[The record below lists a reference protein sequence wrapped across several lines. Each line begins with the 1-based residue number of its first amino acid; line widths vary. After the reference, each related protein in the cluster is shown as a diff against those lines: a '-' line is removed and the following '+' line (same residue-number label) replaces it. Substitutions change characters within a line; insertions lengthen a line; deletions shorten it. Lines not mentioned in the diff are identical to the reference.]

1 MLPGTPH
8 SDSPDNVMNSCSK
21 PQVVWVIEG
30 LHQLLTAATRA
41 FSNFSESGEPAE
53 LNDASMAVR
62 QLRNVVKFSRLHG
75 AEMLLDELDKVV
87 QRLQDKKIL
96 DQRGTL
102 IVLTSGLKALEKH
115 LDMLVSGGLDI
126 PLHLMPQINELRA
139 ARDAS
144 LPSETVIFIPRLDEI
159 LLLDLCEPVPGDDS
173 LIDYLNQQRGEFHR
187 CLLECYRG
195 EAAHGFAELAE
206 FFLQAADKASAPVQ
220 RLFLPASVLANHLS
234 GQPSGTALA
243 SRLVVAKIDGL
254 IRTILR
260 HGEDEVRANY
270 PIGLLRNLLYYVAQI
285 DDESLMHLGSL
296 KQEYGLDE
304 GLVALH
310 QDKSDNAQAISAE
323 LDAISDAMSRE
334 IASTMKRLSYYRR
347 AVNRDKE
354 SLHAIRHRIDAVADV
369 TGLLGF
375 GELQES
381 MVAVQQ
387 PLDDSVTRR
396 IADAPLQACEQLL
409 LQTGDDLLQL
419 SQESENS
426 GLFATLLGK
435 DLHGDELMQRR
446 QAAEEAGELVE
457 QIERSLKAYH
467 PGSDASDFLNAVIG
481 RLRRTAGLVSSVN
494 DEWLSTRLERFA
506 DRLDAG
512 FSRLPESV
520 LTPFAEVLGGI
531 ASYIELLPYACDTS
545 VKVSAFIDETMY
557 RLEPELEVLSLR
569 VSSQLPEES
578 VASDASV
585 DALLEEALEE
595 SEISQEESK
604 ESVAI
609 IVEELPV
616 VEEQGS
622 EAAWDQ
628 KGDPDPELLE
638 TFRAEASELLEQIET
653 LFANLPEER
662 LNAEMVQQFRRYLH
676 TMKGSSRLVEQEQ
689 IGHLSHAVESML
701 INAESQS
708 ALGQEQVYKLA
719 REAVDLLT
727 TQVESLTSEAVPS
740 AAEFS
745 TSLQE
750 LDITDL
756 SSSPDEGEADKQVVQ
771 ETSIQEEAADD
782 QESIEE
788 TVESEAPEEEIEAEV
803 AKEGEAE
810 EEIEEDVTEEDE
822 AEEDAWEEI
831 PEEDEV
837 EEEVGEEI
845 TEEDEVDEVTGEEIP
860 EEDEVDEEVE
870 GIAIEEGFDDEFIG
884 IPPAVSHTSRAVDE
898 SAERSIRVPLKLL
911 DDMSSGFAELMAFG
925 SRLQEQKNRVSS
937 DLTELGRTVMRLG
950 EQLRR
955 MENETESHILNQ
967 NEPVPSTTDEN
978 FDPLELDRF
987 TSIHEVSR
995 ALAETRHDLSSIKK
1009 SIDIVQQESGHLL
1022 SRHTDLSTNLYHQ
1035 LIDSRT
1041 LAFETQVPRLQRLV
1055 RQVSSDL
1062 DKKARLTVSGQ
1073 QLQIDR
1079 NMLERIMP
1087 LLEHLVRN
1095 ALFHG
1100 IEMPRQR
1107 EEAGKRK
1114 NGKLTLDIHR
1124 HGMEVILGFSDDGR
1138 GFDRE
1143 KIAVH
1148 GHELGLVESKSS
1160 LSDEEMTRIITTPG
1174 FSTSE
1179 EVDQVSGRGVGLDVV
1194 ASGIDALG
1202 GRLRIAESVD
1212 GGARFVI
1219 HLPCNRA
1226 IMDALI
1232 LKLDNACYAIPD
1244 SMIEA
1249 VVRVDSSEVE
1259 ACMKGRMPGI
1269 DYNGQTYP
1277 LRRFDH
1283 LLASETSYVIDEKR
1297 KWLPLVLLRGE
1308 SPVALFAGDL
1318 YGNRQIVIRSVGVQL
1333 ESVPWINGGTVLASG
1348 EVALIVD
1355 PGVLLDAFDPDAI
1368 VPPDAI
1374 VSESERGRGVILAV
1388 DDSVTMRKFVTSML
1402 ERKEYQVITANDG
1415 LDALTKLK
1423 RTRPDLVLVDIE
1435 MPRMDGFEF
1444 TRHLRASPET
1454 EELPVIMITSRS
1466 GGKHRQQANELGV
1479 DAFLV
1484 KPYKEKELMEK
1495 LDELLHS
1502 EEQENE

>member
-1 MLPGTPH
+1 MLYFTPQNNALDDAM
-8 SDSPDNVMNSCSK
+8 SSCRSC
-21 PQVVWVIEG
+21 QVAWIIEG
-30 LHQLLTAATRA
+30 LHQLLSTATRA
-41 FSNFSESGEPAE
+41 FSNYSESGEQAE
-53 LNDASMAVR
+53 LNDAAMAVR
-62 QLRNVVKFSRLHG
+62 QLRNVVRFSHLHG

-87 QRLQDKKIL
+87 DRLQAKKIL

-102 IVLTSGLKALEKH
+102 VVLASGLRALGEY
-115 LDMLVSGGLDI
+115 LDMLASGGVDI
-126 PLHLMPQINELRA
+126 PLHLMSQINELRA

-144 LPSETVIFIPRLDEI
+144 LLSETVIFIPRLDEI

-173 LIDYLNQQRGEFHR
+173 LINYLNQQRGEFHR

-206 FFLQAADKASAPVQ
+206 FFLQAADRASAPVQ
-220 RLFLPASVLANHLS
+220 RLFLAASVLSFHLS

-254 IRTILR
+254 IRKILR
-260 HGEDEVRANY
+260 HGEDEIRANY
-270 PIGLLRNLLYYVAQI
+270 PMGLLRNLLYYVAQI
-285 DDESLMHLGSL
+285 DDESLMHLVSL
-296 KQEYGLDE
+296 KQEYGLGQ
-304 GLVALH
+304 GLLALH
-310 QDKSDNAQAISAE
+310 QDKSDDIRAMSDE
-323 LDAISDAMSRE
+323 LDAIGDAMSRE
-334 IASTMKRLSYYRR
+334 IASTMKLLSYYRR

-354 SLHAIRHRIDAVADV
+354 SLHAICHRIDAVADV
-369 TGLLGF
+369 AGLLGL
-375 GELQES
+375 GNLQKS
-381 MVAVQQ
+381 LVAVQQ

-409 LQTGDDLLQL
+409 LQAADELLQL
-419 SQESENS
+419 SQESAHPA
-426 GLFATLLGK
+426 LFANLLGK
-435 DLHGDELMQRR
+435 DSQDHELVKRR
-446 QAAEEAGELVE
+446 QVADESAPLVQ

-467 PGSDASDFLNAVIG
+467 PGSGASDLLSAVVG
-481 RLRRTAGLVSSVN
+481 RLRRIGELVDTVD
-494 DEWLSTRLERFA
+494 DEWLSACLARFS
-506 DRLDAG
+506 DRLDTI
-512 FSRLPESV
+512 SSMPESV
-520 LTPFAEVLGGI
+520 LTPCAEALGGI
-531 ASYIELLPYACDTS
+531 ASYLELLPYGCDDS
-545 VKVSAFIDETMY
+545 PQISAYVEQALNYLDQ
-557 RLEPELEVLSLR
+557 ELEVISAR
-569 VSSQLPEES
+569 VTPQLPEES
-578 VASDASV
+578 VATDVSLDE
-585 DALLEEALEE
+585 LLEEALDKPEE
-595 SEISQEESK
+595 PHEDAGEYEASD
-604 ESVAI
+604 
-609 IVEELPV
+609 VEELLV
-616 VEEQGS
+616 IEEQQP
-622 EAAWDQ
+622 EAILEQEEESAA
-628 KGDPDPELLE
+628 ELLE
-638 TFRAEASELLEQIET
+638 TFRAEANDLLEEIES
-653 LFANLPEER
+653 LFGNLPEER
-662 LNAEMVQQFRRYLH
+662 LDTDMVQQLRRYLH

-689 IGHLSHAVESML
+689 IGDLSHAVESML
-701 INAESQS
+701 LNAESQS
-708 ALGQEQVYKLA
+708 VLDQEQVYKLA
-719 REAVDLLT
+719 REAVDLLMA
-727 TQVESLTSEAVPS
+727 QVESINGEDVPS
-740 AAEFS
+740 AAELI

-750 LDITDL
+750 LDFDGIM
-756 SSSPDEGEADKQVVQ
+756 SSQ
-771 ETSIQEEAADD
+771 
-782 QESIEE
+782 
-788 TVESEAPEEEIEAEV
+788 
-803 AKEGEAE
+803 
-810 EEIEEDVTEEDE
+810 EEDE
-822 AEEDAWEEI
+822 INTQAAQEASSQETAAEDERTIGEMAGSEEQDGEEKGEFEQLPDEDLLDENDVEATIGDDVEGDELDDGYIEI
-831 PEEDEV
+831 PA
-837 EEEVGEEI
+837 GI
-845 TEEDEVDEVTGEEIP
+845 TSYPTAVTHAEH
-860 EEDEVDEEVE
+860 V
-870 GIAIEEGFDDEFIG
+870 A
-884 IPPAVSHTSRAVDE
+884 DE

-911 DDMSSGFAELMAFG
+911 DEMSSGFAELMAFG

-937 DLTELGRTVMRLG
+937 DLSELGRTVMRLG

-967 NEPVPSTTDEN
+967 HQQAPLATDED

-995 ALAETRHDLSSIKK
+995 ALAETRHDLSAIKK

-1055 RQVSSDL
+1055 RQLSSDL
-1062 DKKARLTVSGQ
+1062 DKKARLIVTGE

-1100 IEMPRQR
+1100 IETPGQR

-1143 KIAVH
+1143 KIAAH
-1148 GHELGLVESKSS
+1148 GCELGLLESKANI
-1160 LSDEEMTRIITTPG
+1160 SDEDLTRIITTPG
-1174 FSTSE
+1174 FSTSD
-1179 EVDQVSGRGVGLDVV
+1179 EVDQLSGRGVGLDVV

-1202 GRLRIAESVD
+1202 GRLRITESID

-1232 LKLDNACYAIPD
+1232 IKLDNACYAIPD

-1249 VVRVDSSEVE
+1249 IVRVDSSEIE
-1259 ACMKGRMPGI
+1259 SCMKGRIPGI

-1283 LLASETSYVIDEKR
+1283 LLASETPYVIDEKR
-1297 KWLPLVLLRGE
+1297 RWLPLVLLRGE
-1308 SPVALFAGDL
+1308 FPVALFAGDL
-1318 YGNRQIVIRSVGVQL
+1318 HGNRQIVIRSVGVQL

-1368 VPPDAI
+1368 VPPDAH
-1374 VSESERGRGVILAV
+1374 VSEGERGRGVILAV
-1388 DDSVTMRKFVTSML
+1388 DDSVTMRKFVSSML
-1402 ERKEYQVITANDG
+1402 ERKEYKVITANDG

-1479 DAFLV
+1479 NAFLV

-1495 LDELLHS
+1495 INELLHG
-1502 EEQENE
+1502 EEHENE